1 MVWLLGV
8 NCLAVKVANMV
19 ATFKKVMTQNISQFL
34 LPACMVC
41 LIKMDDTAKVI
52 ACQRRY
58 MTSVN
63 DVIK

>member
-52 ACQRRY
+52 ACQRR
-58 MTSVN
+58 
-63 DVIK
+63 